1 MLAREVLSRQVFV
14 LAVIVASAAVLSIIS
29 YQYFTYVADQI
40 GELGREQ
47 VRASALVQGDALAL
61 SLENKLD
68 GAADNL
74 EILATTLAIRSE
86 NLRSA
91 QPIMDAAQRATSDLT
106 DAYLW
111 LDPDGR
117 VLWSTVFGQNATLAE
132 NGVGLDLSARPYF
145 ANVLQTGQPNSH
157 ILLSNDGF
165 TRMHFA
171 YPIFGQSPDGSP
183 EFRGVIAT
191 AFKLETVGSALQ
203 EESKPNIAS
212 RITMV
217 DAEGTVVYASANEFV
232 GMNYFTDEFQSQMFS
247 SIIPLES
254 KEAWTVAVTDA
265 VKNAGSGT
273 FDLVISG
280 ENVAIAYSPVS
291 LNGEHLM
298 TLFFRAPYDLAD
310 QSTVLVEQQRTFAT
324 MIIVIICAIAAG
336 ISALVFSWN
345 RTLRAEVAE
354 RTQDLIAKTKELEY
368 KTTELEDSNKN
379 LRVSNEKLSLA
390 YRELEKH
397 DKMQS
402 EFANIAAHELRTPIQ
417 PILAMAD
424 MINDDLNGKDKVEVA
439 GEAISIISRNARRL
453 QKLSS
458 EILDATRIES
468 GTLRLERE
476 MVDINEKVRNVVG
489 DSASLVPEDKDI
501 RVQLSF
507 GTDMS
512 GAVVPLVV
520 YADRLRMFEVISNLI
535 RNAIKFSGNEK
546 GILVTTAK
554 KDGQAVVEVKDRGSG
569 ISSEMMPRL
578 FSKFSTD
585 KERGGT
591 GLGLFIAKNIV
602 EAHGGRIW
610 AENNKDGPGATFA
623 FALPLATP

>member
-1 MLAREVLSRQVFV
+1 MARAGLSRQFFV
-14 LAVIVASAAVLSIIS
+14 LVAIVASAAVLSVIS
-29 YQYFTYVADQI
+29 YQYFTYVAGQI
-40 GELGREQ
+40 GKLAREE
-47 VRASALVQGDALAL
+47 VRTSALVQGHALAG

-68 GAADNL
+68 EAADNL
-74 EILATTLAIRSE
+74 EILATTPAVQSG

-91 QPIMDAAQRATSDLT
+91 QPMMDAAQRSTSDLT

-111 LDPDGR
+111 LDQDGR
-117 VLWSTVFGQNATLAE
+117 VLWSTIFGQNATLAA

-145 ANVLQTGQPNSH
+145 ANVLQTGQPYSH

-171 YPIFGQSPDGSP
+171 YPIFEQAPDGSP
-183 EFRGVIAT
+183 IFRGVIAA
-191 AFKLETVGSALQ
+191 AFKLETVGIALQ
-203 EESKPNIAS
+203 GESEPDVADK
-212 RITMV
+212 ITMV
-217 DAEGTVVYASANEFV
+217 DAEGTIVYASAKEFV
-232 GMNYFTDEFQSQMFS
+232 GMNYFTDEFQSQVFP
-247 SIIPLES
+247 SIIPLEN
-254 KEAWTVAVTDA
+254 KAAWLVAVTDA
-265 VKNAGSGT
+265 ANSGSGT
-273 FDLVISG
+273 FDLVLYG
-280 ENVAIAYSPVS
+280 EDVAMAYSPVF
-291 LNGEHLM
+291 LNGEHIM
-298 TLFFRAPYDLAD
+298 TLFFRAPHDLAG
-310 QSTVLVEQQRTFAT
+310 QSAVLVEQQRTFAT
-324 MIIVIICAIAAG
+324 VIIVIICAIAAG
-336 ISALVFSWN
+336 ISALVLSWN
-345 RTLRAEVAE
+345 RALRAEVAE
-354 RTQDLIAKTKELEY
+354 RTQDLIAKTQQLEY

-397 DKMQS
+397 DRMQS

-424 MINDDLNGKDKVEVA
+424 MINDDLDGKDKVEVA

-476 MVDINEKVRNVVG
+476 MVDINEKVRNVVA
-489 DSASLVPEDKDI
+489 DSASIVPEDRDV
-501 RVQLSF
+501 RVQFKL
-507 GTDMS
+507 GTDAS

-535 RNAIKFSGNEK
+535 RNAIKFSCDEK
-546 GILVTTAK
+546 DILVTTAK
-554 KDGQAVVEVKDRGSG
+554 KDGQVVVEVKDRGSG
-569 ISSEMMPRL
+569 ISPEMTPRL

-585 KERGGT
+585 REKGGT

-623 FALPLATP
+623 FALPLAQP